1 MQPIARFVE
10 PHAHRLL
17 HCSVWNSHRSSPKL
31 LNTLVKR
38 MAQVHTASCSAWTL
52 TAPSKS
58 AIPSHYHT
66 MSTMMMTSLLRA
78 SVSPRSSIGRSSE
91 DIERTF
97 CVHILAR
104 YQASMLRSLKEVQGD
119 DSIVG
124 FYQAMALGSFTNQ
137 TLVETQAIQQEK
149 LRS

>member
-1 MQPIARFVE
+1 
-10 PHAHRLL
+10 
-17 HCSVWNSHRSSPKL
+17 
-31 LNTLVKR
+31 
-38 MAQVHTASCSAWTL
+38 
-52 TAPSKS
+52 
-58 AIPSHYHT
+58 
-66 MSTMMMTSLLRA
+66 MMMTSLLRA

-149 LRS
+149 LRHGGIVVVHGASDVTLTCCAPFLTGSHRHLSYGTRKRCLPRLQADEDVPGGLQEEQFQHREVTLTPIF